1 MSSQQP
7 HPQNQKPLN
16 SGTWLPAEDH
26 RLSEAVAQYGCR
38 WVLVASKVETR
49 NGDQCAKRWNE
60 HLNPELDRSPW
71 TAEEAIVP
79 ISSDEERLLNLVEQY
94 GNNWKPIASSFFE
107 SRAPLALKNK
117 YSLLMRRL
125 KRRGLDQQPPTQR
138 PQQDVAARHAARP
151 RLSSSVTSPS
161 IAGAVEQLNFYAG
174 SGPVDLSANETAG
187 INTNLPTTSLV
198 ANNDYIGNGMEFGS
212 VVSTFETHSD
222 QGGFDKSALL
232 SDNGRDNHDLFRT
245 QSTAK
250 QQSAAVSDDGDSHNF
265 LTSEVEYSVTCQ
277 RGRLKTHL
285 NHLVEAA
292 LSESA
297 PGATE
302 TDNVTVV
309 LRLRH

>member
-7 HPQNQKPLN
+7 HPQHQKPLN

-26 RLSEAVAQYGCR
+26 RLSEAVAQYGSR

-71 TAEEAIVP
+71 TAEEASVP

-125 KRRGLDQQPPTQR
+125 KRRGLDQQPLTQR

-174 SGPVDLSANETAG
+174 SGPVDLSANDTAG

-198 ANNDYIGNGMEFGS
+198 ANNDYIGGVTAINLGQEALPRTTTAMTIAPPSWDDQHLTWQHFPFLGNGMEFGS
-212 VVSTFETHSD
+212 VVSTF
-222 QGGFDKSALL
+222 
-232 SDNGRDNHDLFRT
+232 
-245 QSTAK
+245 
-250 QQSAAVSDDGDSHNF
+250 
-265 LTSEVEYSVTCQ
+265 
-277 RGRLKTHL
+277 
-285 NHLVEAA
+285 
-292 LSESA
+292 
-297 PGATE
+297 
-302 TDNVTVV
+302 
-309 LRLRH
+309 